1 MKRTATA
8 VLALLLTIGPATVA
22 AAAVAP
28 ETAPWPTPVE
38 CDPDRERPAVWDQE
52 TGEVILC
59 ESRGEGPAMGPDCEL
74 VGDCPPQLPT
84 PPALDYAAPE
94 APTEHPAPDVH
105 EELAETGLSSTGV
118 MLLAFALAAICLG
131 CIAVIAGRRAL
142 LYRAHRFREQRRR
155 PSIGQ
160 HFATPPLYRR
170 RG

>member
-1 MKRTATA
+1 M
-8 VLALLLTIGPATVA
+8 A
-22 AAAVAP
+22 AAAVGVAVIAAVGISVSASATLSHP
-28 ETAPWPTPVE
+28 RPMPVE
-38 CDPDRERPAVWDQE
+38 CDSAIERPAVWDQE

-84 PPALDYAAPE
+84 PPALEDAAPE
-94 APTEHPAPDVH
+94 EPAAPPVPVVH
-105 EELAETGLSSTGV
+105 EELAETGLTSAGV

-131 CIAVIAGRRAL
+131 CIAVIAGRHAL
-142 LYRAHRFREQRRR
+142 LDRPHRFREQHRR